1 MEKMRMTAS
10 LGTSLMDDLF
20 LLYLCSKGIENHM
33 VGVEED
39 GFPILDEQIKAEA
52 SDYARST
59 FIAICDEFEA
69 KEGQRWQIGVD
80 DEDGE

>member
-1 MEKMRMTAS
+1 MEKMKMTSNLA
-10 LGTSLMDDLF
+10 TSIMDDLF
-20 LLYLCSKGIENHM
+20 LLYLCSKGMENHTI
-33 VGVEED
+33 GVDED
-39 GFPILDEQIKAEA
+39 GFPILDEQVKTEA

-69 KEGQRWQIGVD
+69 KEGRPWQIRVD

>member
-1 MEKMRMTAS
+1 MEKMKMTS
-10 LGTSLMDDLF
+10 NLGTSLMDDLF
-20 LLYLCSKGIENHM
+20 LLYLCSKGMENHI

-39 GFPILDEQIKAEA
+39 GFPILDEQVIAEA

-69 KEGQRWQIGVD
+69 KEGQPWRIRVD